1 MQGVVARRT
10 FWKFKIHKAHNCRT
24 TFGSC
29 DVEKSASRF
38 WRESTFVNE
47 QLKNNLM
54 FGPFL
59 EVEMSKKCTALWRE
73 AHFDF
78 KMLKYQIFRFAEM
91 ILRHRC
97 SISYD
102 LASLFGGRR
111 SKFDKWT
118 GKISK
123 DIGTRPSALHAIFL
137 FWRNSRRI
145 ASFLMLLTLKSEE
158 ISQNCFVFDVVKLTC
173 WGNLAELFSFFDI
186 INFWKND
193 EASQSCFRFLK
204 FFKLKYWGSLAE

>member
-1 MQGVVARRT
+1 MSKKCKALWREEHLEV
-10 FWKFKIHKAHNCRT
+10 KIHKAHNCRT

-29 DVEKSASRF
+29 DVEKVQAVLAR
-38 WRESTFVNE
+38 STFVNE

-137 FWRNSRRI
+137 F
-145 ASFLMLLTLKSEE
+145 
-158 ISQNCFVFDVVKLTC
+158 
-173 WGNLAELFSFFDI
+173 
-186 INFWKND
+186 
-193 EASQSCFRFLK
+193 
-204 FFKLKYWGSLAE
+204 